1 MYNRQ
6 VYVNNLKTDMSYQ
19 SPVKDSQVKK
29 IIKNFDHQK
38 LHTIV
43 VNKREDGSL
52 YIIDGQ
58 HRVEAL
64 KELGIPLIEATIHEG
79 LTVEEEAEMY
89 YGINDRPAKSPNS
102 KGKSSLKFGD
112 ANAVEI
118 DEVVTR
124 VGLKVDYDKK
134 LKTEGYI
141 TAYAALQ
148 SIHKKHGPDLLEITL
163 GIIKRAY
170 GAERR
175 NYQAFIMK
183 GFADFVSTYEGKLD
197 TNHLINR
204 LADVGF
210 EKFMQEVNKNQ
221 ASFTTKKES
230 LPFALVEIYNK
241 RKHNKNKL
249 DKRLLFL

>member
-19 SPVKDSQVKK
+19 SPVSDAQVRK
-29 IIKNFDHQK
+29 IIKNFDPHK

-64 KELGIPLIEATIHEG
+64 KDLGIPMIDATVHEG
-79 LTVEEEAEMY
+79 LTVSEEAEMY

-112 ANAVEI
+112 VSAIQI
-118 DEVVTR
+118 DEAVTN
-124 VGLKVDYDKK
+124 VGLKIDYDKK
-134 LKTEGYI
+134 LKTDGYI

-148 SIHKKHGPDLLEITL
+148 SIHKKYGQDLLEITL
-163 GIIKRAY
+163 EVIKRAY
-170 GAERR
+170 GTERKH
-175 NYQAFIMK
+175 YQAFIMK
-183 GFADFVSTYEGKLD
+183 GLADFIATYGSKLD
-197 TNHLINR
+197 ITHLINR
-204 LADVGF
+204 LVDVGY

-221 ASFTTKKES
+221 LSFSTKKES